1 MQVLLTLLLLQAPL
15 GYEEKEQYSTPIVHT
30 AAQTSAQTSAQTNT
44 KVSPPPAQ
52 VQLLLHNG
60 DVITGTLLHEDHQ
73 SLSLQTSYAGVLVID
88 RSALLRC
95 THNPVQHPT
104 QQLTQQSPQQTKAS
118 PPAVAN
124 QLGDLNAVNT
134 LNTTASAS
142 SNTTS
147 SSTPSAVA
155 QSDDTT
161 LAPEWSLN
169 IDLSASSRS
178 GKAHSQSYSLS
189 QQGEYQLKQWRY
201 KFDSQYDYET
211 KETARKTHKYQLS
224 PGIDYFYAADLF
236 WRFSLDYQYNYLASD
251 YKNIDIS
258 TGPGFSVW
266 HDEWSQ
272 FDLSLLGG
280 SKKAYFRNEEI
291 LTSLSDFGSSIT
303 YDFGS
308 IEWDY
313 RQRWQTWPLE
323 LYSNGNYM
331 KLLSQ
336 PLPLLHFEREY
347 KAELGLRYL
356 LSEHLRVSWGWQYE
370 RTDISLRLPGFPD
383 IPLTVRDL
391 RHKLSV
397 GASF

>member
-15 GYEEKEQYSTPIVHT
+15 GFEEREQYKTPIVQT
-30 AAQTSAQTSAQTNT
+30 NARTNSQTSTQNSAKINPQ
-44 KVSPPPAQ
+44 PPQ
-52 VQLLLHNG
+52 VQLLLNNG

-73 SLSLQTSYAGVLVID
+73 SLRLQTSYAGVIVID
-88 RSALLRC
+88 RSVLLSR
-95 THNPVQHPT
+95 TRYPIQNPT
-104 QQLTQQSPQQTKAS
+104 QQAS
-118 PPAVAN
+118 ASQPAAAN
-124 QLGDLNAVNT
+124 QLDDLNAINT
-134 LNTTASAS
+134 LNTTASAT

-147 SSTPSAVA
+147 SSTTSAVA
-155 QSDDTT
+155 QSDDKT

-189 QQGEYQLKQWRY
+189 QQGEYQLQQWRY

-258 TGPGFSVW
+258 TGPGYSVW

-272 FDLSLLGG
+272 LDLSLLGG
-280 SKKAYFRNEEI
+280 SKKAYFRHDNE
-291 LTSLSDFGSSIT
+291 LANLSLFGPSIT
-303 YDFGS
+303 YSFVS
-308 IEWDY
+308 TEWDY
-313 RQRWQTWPLE
+313 RQRWPQWPLE
-323 LYSNGNYM
+323 LYSNGNFM

-336 PLPLLHFEREY
+336 PLPLLRFEREY

-370 RTDISLRLPGFPD
+370 RTDISLRLSGFPD